1 MKRRDELM
9 GNAYRRWASWCAIVG
24 CAWLLGCLAGLAA
37 EPQGVP
43 AQPVPFQHAGVI
55 EVWQRYASRLTFG
68 YGQTLAVLDDG
79 CTLSMPEWSTPV
91 AGRSKV
97 LVSYDSVDGDNDPKH
112 EGKGYHGSTV
122 GVPSSLHYRGTWGVA
137 WNNQLA
143 IVRALECCHCSI
155 QDSVTLAAGL
165 QWVLDN
171 HQRYRI
177 TTVNLAPVD
186 DQQHAKPVLS
196 EIDAKLK
203 ALRNLGIWVSAPTG
217 NHTYTEGISW
227 PACQAD
233 CYAIGAVKPGRDEVY
248 LDRGEQVDL
257 VVPAG
262 ATSSSNAIICGAA
275 MVLRE
280 AIDQSGYRWQ
290 NEGGNLADAM
300 LRIFQRTGVA
310 VQDKASKRSYQRLNL
325 AAAVAYV
332 FERESVR
339 FTDHLIADG
348 YGYTFGLAAADLDG
362 DGDLDITNADI
373 RDKSH
378 SSLYWFENDGDGTF
392 ERHLIWGDEPGWF
405 ERHAI
410 GDINRDGHLDVIIVN
425 NQVGEIVWF
434 RNPGQ
439 RIREPWD
446 RQVVTLGQA
455 HAYDVTLADFDGD
468 GDMDAASSGYTSN
481 QVCWYQNPGAEAGEW
496 VRIVIDRRMLET
508 RTISAGD
515 VDGDGRIDLL
525 ATAVGIR
532 NRPAE
537 AGNESQIAWYR
548 NTASAGKVRWEKQ
561 MIDRGV
567 RAAVHGHLHDLDG
580 DGDLD
585 VVMAQGMRVD
595 VDPDTM
601 RHQVVWYEQRD
612 AERGGSLWQRHVVAR
627 LPYAFEA
634 VASDLDGDGDQD
646 VVATAWSK
654 GDRVMWFENT
664 GDPRGKWIPHTLR
677 TQFRA
682 ANQVIVAD
690 FNGDGRP
697 DVAATADDGSRRV
710 KGSLEL
716 RWWRNEGNRKPSR

>member
-1 MKRRDELM
+1 MAKYSTRSVFWWVTL
-9 GNAYRRWASWCAIVG
+9 GAVV
-24 CAWLLGCLAGLAA
+24 LLESAPMAA
-37 EPQGVP
+37 EQATGVP
-43 AQPVPFQHAGVI
+43 AQPVAFQHAGVT
-55 EVWQRYASRLTFG
+55 EVWRRYATRLTFG
-68 YGQTLAVLDDG
+68 TGQTLAVLDDG
-79 CTLSMPEWSTPV
+79 CTLSRPEWSTPV

-97 LVSYDSVDGDNDPKH
+97 LVSYDSVDGDNNPQH
-112 EGKGYHGSTV
+112 EGKGYHGTTV
-122 GVPSSLHYRGTWGVA
+122 GIPSSLNYRGTWGVA

-155 QDSVTLAAGL
+155 QDSTTLAAGL

-186 DQQHAKPVLS
+186 DQPHAMPVGT

-203 ALRNLGIWVSAPTG
+203 ALRQLGIWVSAPTG
-217 NHTYTEGISW
+217 NHAYTAGISW
-227 PACQAD
+227 PACQPN

-248 LDRGEQVDL
+248 LDRGENVDL
-257 VVPAG
+257 VVPAA
-262 ATSSSNAIICGAA
+262 ATSSSNAIVCGAA

-280 AIDQSGYRWQ
+280 AIEQSGYRWRQ
-290 NEGGNLADAM
+290 DAANLADAM
-300 LRIFQRTGVA
+300 LQIFQRTGVSVEDA
-310 VQDKASKRSYQRLNL
+310 ASGQSYQRLNL

-332 FERESVR
+332 FAQETVR
-339 FTDHLIADG
+339 FDDHLIADG

-378 SSLYWFENDGDGTF
+378 SSLYWFENDGEGHF

-405 ERHAI
+405 ERHAV
-410 GDINRDGHLDVIIVN
+410 GDINQDGRPDVVIVN
-425 NQVGEIVWF
+425 NQAGEIVWF
-434 RNPGQ
+434 KNPGK
-439 RIREPWD
+439 RIREAWH
-446 RQVVTLGQA
+446 RHVVTLGQA

-468 GDMDAASSGYTSN
+468 GDLDAASSGYTSN
-481 QVCWYQNPGAEAGEW
+481 EVCWYQNPGAERSEW
-496 VRIVIDRRMLET
+496 VRLVIDRRMLEA

-532 NRPAE
+532 NRPPE
-537 AGNESQIAWYR
+537 GGNDSQVAWYR
-548 NTASAGKVRWEKQ
+548 NTARAGKVTWEKQ
-561 MIDRGV
+561 MIDRNG

-595 VDPDTM
+595 VAPDTA
-601 RHQVVWYEQRD
+601 RHQVVWYEQRN
-612 AERGGSLWQRHVVAR
+612 AVRGAAQWRRHVVAE

-654 GDRVMWFENT
+654 GDRVMWFENP
-664 GDPRGKWIPHTLR
+664 GDSRGPWIPHTLR
-677 TQFRA
+677 IQFRA

-716 RWWRNEGNRKPSR
+716 RWWRNGGSGEPAP